1 MLGNGA
7 WKQAIIW
14 FIVYLYQKIRD
25 VLQSGMNTFLKLIYI
40 PVMPNSFCH
49 QSKSKSVVKGWIVS
63 RRIKLLETVFQ
74 CRYAPRISGRQK
86 FPY

>member
-25 VLQSGMNTFLKLIYI
+25 VLQSGTNIFLKLIYI
-40 PVMPNSFCH
+40 PVMPKHF
-49 QSKSKSVVKGWIVS
+49 
-63 RRIKLLETVFQ
+63 
-74 CRYAPRISGRQK
+74 AISQRVNES
-86 FPY
+86 